1 MTGRMALYTETSH
14 LLPPSHPPETQWERK
29 EKIPSQRGEL
39 GVLVFTTPD
48 RVGHVCNMEKRG
60 GFFQLLLSSWKA
72 ATLPLEPEKEQVR
85 SSHAGITLTG
95 IFLQTLLLQAVPGR
109 GHKAGLLNHMGNE

>member
-1 MTGRMALYTETSH
+1 MVLYTEISH
-14 LLPPSHPPETQWERK
+14 SLPPSRPPETRWERI
-29 EKIPSQRGEL
+29 EKTPSQRREL

-60 GFFQLLLSSWKA
+60 GFFQQLPGSWKA
-72 ATLPLEPEKEQVR
+72 VPE
-85 SSHAGITLTG
+85 GITLTG

-109 GHKAGLLNHMGNE
+109 GHEAGLLSHMGND